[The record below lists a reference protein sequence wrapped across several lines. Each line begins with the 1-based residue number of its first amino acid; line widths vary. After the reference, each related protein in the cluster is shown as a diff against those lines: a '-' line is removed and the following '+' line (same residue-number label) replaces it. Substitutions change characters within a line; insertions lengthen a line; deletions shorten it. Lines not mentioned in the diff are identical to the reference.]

1 MAFTD
6 AENGRN
12 RGPGILASVGVW
24 LAVIVG
30 LISVQAVEVDAQ
42 AEPGD
47 RAGAAAETPTIGSV
61 EMNCDLERC
70 TDPVQVEKWLDL
82 AGLYPGRPLTA
93 RVLEIA
99 RSRLLKT
106 SLFESVD
113 FQRRQTSTGQ
123 VALTVQAVGAVRV
136 RKIEFNGVKPPP
148 FRSDLRK
155 LLLYR
160 QGEAFRDQKS
170 RRETQIQS
178 LINEFEE
185 VGFFGTD
192 ISMEVR
198 EVEGAR
204 KLVDLVFEVDK
215 GKQLEICEVGF
226 RGVRVFSHSE
236 ARRELLSDLPLF
248 QSRIEL
254 TAPRYTTDSYQAG
267 LEALVEAYRQRGY
280 FQARI
285 VEETV
290 DRNMQE
296 GCVRIL
302 VDVDEGPRWKLTFRG
317 NEAVDDDA
325 LRQEMPFFES
335 GYVDREELVRAG
347 RAIEQ
352 LYQTRGY
359 PFAEVTAREVRTDRL
374 DRELIFEVEEGRR
387 FEIADVVIHGNRAV
401 KDEVLTEKLGTRAYA
416 LFERG
421 GFLQT
426 AQLLGDIRTIEQR
439 YTERGYLRAEVRRYE
454 LRVDREA
461 GELEVHLY
469 VDEGT
474 RTMTRDMRFEGV
486 RSLSRPRLRKTV
498 KVRAGDAFVPVQ
510 IRADDSR
517 VVQLY
522 SSVGYPMANVETSC
536 QTLGGSD
543 VPCRAPRRP
552 SQCVANAV
560 EEIEN
565 NCEWNESR
573 GRKSCQRI
581 QTAEGCGFAEGVGEA
596 ETIRVTHRIDEGP
609 FVSAGEILVQG
620 NFRTKDRVIRRELPL
635 ESGDIFD
642 VRKILRGQSNLRSL
656 GIFNSVSIEAIGLD
670 EAASESREHEAGL
683 LVSVEE
689 SRNRYLEFKVGL
701 EGRDLLSDQRKLL
714 TTAEVEYNDRNVGG
728 RALQL
733 SPHVFTAVD
742 LLDVTRLAQSG
753 SGGLSPALD
762 YLVGA
767 ELVFRHPR
775 FLKGLTGVDK
785 LFLTVT
791 PFYLIDLLGVV
802 NDQLVREEWGL
813 RLEVRKDLSELVDR
827 LYVSLGFE
835 GKQAATAPIN
845 GPRVDGER
853 IFSPRRTT
861 GTLIPELTLDRRD
874 NPLNPTKGFFL
885 KFTPEYVTGDALSA
899 EISTFEDS
907 YFRLTFKGDL
917 FIPLSERLTMAQ
929 SLRFG
934 QIVPVASRPT
944 RVPADERYFLGGA
957 GSLRGFPNNSLGPT
971 LDNQP
976 TGGEFVMNYNL
987 EIRYPLIP
995 SANIQGATFFDAGLL
1010 VDCFDDE
1017 TGQERINCYEDAF
1030 GDGETLSNIRA
1041 SAGLGIRYVIGDQ
1054 IPLLFDWG
1062 IALDRQQGEGFG
1074 NLHFHLGYTF

>member
-6 AENGRN
+6 AEKR
-12 RGPGILASVGVW
+12 RHWTRQAPFM
-24 LAVIVG
+24 VG
-30 LISVQAVEVDAQ
+30 LWAAWIAVVLVVHPAEGQAQSA
-42 AEPGD
+42 
-47 RAGAAAETPTIGSV
+47 PTIASV
-61 EMNCDLERC
+61 EMNCDLEGC
-70 TDPVQVEKWLDL
+70 SDPVQVETWLDL
-82 AGLYPGRPLTA
+82 AGLYPGRTLTDEA
-93 RVLEIA
+93 LTVA

-106 SLFESVD
+106 SLFESVE
-113 FQRRQTSTGQ
+113 FQRRETSAGQ
-123 VALTVQAVGAVRV
+123 VALTVEAVGAVRI
-136 RKIEFNGVKPPP
+136 RKIEFKGVKPPP

-160 QGEAFRDQKS
+160 QGEAFENQETKRQ
-170 RRETQIQS
+170 TQIRS
-178 LINEFEE
+178 LIGEFEE
-185 VGFFGTD
+185 VGYFGTD
-192 ISMEVR
+192 VTMEVR
-198 EVEGAR
+198 EVEEES
-204 KLVDLVFEVDK
+204 KLVDLVFRVDK
-215 GKQLEICEVGF
+215 GKQLEICDIGF

-254 TAPRYTTDSYQAG
+254 AAPRYTTDSYQAG
-267 LEALVEAYRQRGY
+267 LEALIQAYRQRGY
-280 FQARI
+280 FQAR
-285 VEETV
+285 VVQESV

-302 VDVDEGPRWKLTFRG
+302 VDVDEGPEWSLSFQG
-317 NEAVDDDA
+317 NDAVDDEA
-325 LRQEMPFFES
+325 LRQEMPFYES
-335 GYVDREELVRAG
+335 GYVDPEELARAE

-359 PFAEVTAREVRTDRL
+359 PFAQATAREVRTDRL
-374 DRELIFEVEEGRR
+374 DRELIFEIDEGKR
-387 FEIADVVIHGNRAV
+387 FEIAEVAIHGNKAIGDGAL
-401 KDEVLTEKLGTRAYA
+401 KEGLGTRAYA

-454 LRVDREA
+454 LRVDQKA

-469 VDEGT
+469 IDEGT
-474 RTMTRDMRFEGV
+474 RTVAQDVRFQGV
-486 RSLSRPRLRKTV
+486 RSLSRPRLEKTV
-498 KVRAGDAFVPVQ
+498 NVRAGDAFVPVQ

-517 VVQLY
+517 IVQLY
-522 SSVGYPMANVETSC
+522 SSVGYPMADVETSC
-536 QTLGGSD
+536 QTLGGED
-543 VPCRAPRRP
+543 VACRGPRRP
-552 SQCVANAV
+552 SQCVANSV
-560 EEIEN
+560 EAIAER
-565 NCEWNESR
+565 CQWNES
-573 GRKSCQRI
+573 GRRKRCTRV
-581 QTAEGCGFAEGVGEA
+581 QTDDGCGFAEGIEMA
-596 ETIRVTHRIDEGP
+596 ESVRVSHRIDEGP
-609 FVSAGEILVQG
+609 FVSAGEILIQG

-642 VRKILRGQSNLRSL
+642 VREILRGQSNLRSL

-670 EAASESREHEAGL
+670 EAAAKTREHEAAL

-689 SRNRYLEFKVGL
+689 SRNRFLEFKVGL

-714 TTAEVEYNDRNVGG
+714 TTAELEYNDRNVGG

-742 LLDVTRLAQSG
+742 LLDVSRLAQSG
-753 SGGLSPALD
+753 AGGLRPALD

-802 NDQLVREEWGL
+802 NDQLVREEWGV

-845 GPRVDGER
+845 GPRIDGER

-861 GTLIPELTLDRRD
+861 GTLIPELTLDRR
-874 NPLNPTKGFFL
+874 NSPLNPTKGFFL

-907 YFRLTFKGDL
+907 YFRLTFKGDF
-917 FIPLSERLTMAQ
+917 FIPLSERLTLGQ
-929 SLRFG
+929 SIRFG

-976 TGGEFVMNYNL
+976 TGGEFVLNYNL

-995 SANIQGATFFDAGLL
+995 GANIQGATFFDAGLL

-1017 TGQERINCYEDAF
+1017 TGQQRINCYEDAF
-1030 GDGETLSNIRA
+1030 GDGQALRNIRT
-1041 SAGLGIRYVIGDQ
+1041 SAGLGIRYVIGGQ

-1062 IALDRQQGEGFG
+1062 IALDREQGEGFG